1 KSENIVIKE
10 EGDITVGLNIEITD
24 DLKKEGLA
32 REIVRT
38 INQMRK
44 EQKLTV
50 NDKIIVIYK
59 TENILLNEIL
69 TEFSEEIMK
78 NVLADNLVA
87 GDVGE
92 DREIG
97 GVKIK
102 LGFDVSRPRDNVI
115 GPAKLKCHS

>member
-1 KSENIVIKE
+1 MKINK
-10 EGDITVGLNIEITD
+10 
-24 DLKKEGLA
+24 LA
-32 REIVRT
+32 E
-38 INQMRK
+38 
-44 EQKLTV
+44 
-50 NDKIIVIYK
+50 
-59 TENILLNEIL
+59 LNEIL